1 MDHEEQLHNIEKN
14 LEHLLAGE
22 FQKVAEGSCKLT
34 TLIKQISDL
43 NIKRIDR
50 NLRRTVDMSITASKS
65 VAGVAEMIREISE
78 VDGQTQSIAAA
89 VEELAASV
97 GSISESANG
106 ATEEITHVAE
116 SAATG
121 LNSAR
126 TAQATMDEIANSVQQ
141 SAEKVNN
148 LSAASEEIG
157 KIVKDIEDIA
167 KQTNLLALNATI
179 EAARAGEAGKG
190 FAVVANEVKSLS
202 KQTATATDNIR
213 TRINNLRGEMGGI
226 ISAMH
231 EGNEKVSRGK
241 DVINASTEEMTAI
254 ADQVDIVNN
263 RMQEINSILGQQA
276 TASREVS
283 QGVATIA
290 GMSAKN
296 VTKINDVIEILEGT
310 EISINDGVNDMV
322 SRGGKNAVIHAAKSD
337 HMIWMRK
344 LSQMLAGRAA
354 LNPAELA
361 DHHSCRLGKWYDAQK
376 GTSFTSLPEWSALK
390 TPHRDVHA
398 RGIEAARL
406 YEKGDLNGAIDA
418 VKKAE
423 AASETVMEILEKLS
437 SRMA

>member
-1 MDHEEQLHNIEKN
+1 MNQENQLHNIEKN

-22 FQKVAEGSCKLT
+22 FQKVDEGSCNLT
-34 TLIKQISDL
+34 SLIKQISDL

-50 NLRRTVDMSITASKS
+50 NLRRTVDMSITTSKS

-78 VDGQTQSIAAA
+78 VDSQTQSIAAA

-97 GSISESANG
+97 GSISESASG
-106 ATEEITHVAE
+106 ATDEIIHVTE
-116 SAATG
+116 SAAIG
-121 LNSAR
+121 LKSAKV
-126 TAQATMDEIANSVQQ
+126 AQATMDEIADSVQQ
-141 SAEKVNN
+141 SAEKVDN

-202 KQTATATDNIR
+202 TQTATATENIR
-213 TRINNLRGEMGGI
+213 NRINNLRDEMGGI
-226 ISAMH
+226 ISAMN
-231 EGNEKVSRGK
+231 EGSEKVSRGK
-241 DVINASTEEMTAI
+241 DVINTSTQEMTAI

-283 QGVATIA
+283 QGVASIA

-296 VTKINDVIEILEGT
+296 VTKINDVITILEGT
-310 EISINDGVNDMV
+310 ETSINDGVNDMV

-344 LSQMLAGRAA
+344 LSQMLAGRATMD
-354 LNPAELA
+354 PTELA
-361 DHHSCRLGKWYDAQK
+361 DHHSCRLGKWYDAQ
-376 GTSFTSLPEWSALK
+376 TDPDFTSLPEWSALK
-390 TPHRDVHA
+390 IPHRNVHA
-398 RGIEAARL
+398 RGTEAAKL
-406 YEKGDLNGAIDA
+406 YENGDIKGAIAA
-418 VKKAE
+418 VKEAE
-423 AASETVMEILEKLS
+423 AASENVMEILEKLS
-437 SRMA
+437 NSVA